1 MDLEL
6 DNKVVVVT
14 GASRGIGL
22 AVARAFA
29 HEGAHV
35 VAGARTPGK
44 ELAELSERHG
54 LVSLPVDLST
64 ADGAAA
70 LIDTAVTHF
79 GTVDVLVNNVGSVA
93 PRLGGFSSVSDDD
106 WTQTFDTNLFSA
118 VRASRAALPHLLESR
133 GAIINIGSVNAILP
147 DPSIVDYA
155 ASKAALASFAKSLS
169 KEVGPQGVRVN
180 TISPG
185 PVETDIWL
193 ADGGMADTVANAMG
207 VGRAAAREAI
217 VAGLGGLATG
227 RFTRPDEVADLTLLL
242 ASHRTGNV
250 TGADFTID
258 GGLIK
263 TL

>member
-1 MDLEL
+1 MDLHL
-6 DNKVVVVT
+6 KGKVVVVT

-22 AVARAFA
+22 AVTRAFA
-29 HEGAHV
+29 EEGARV
-35 VAGARTPGK
+35 VAASRTTGPD
-44 ELAELSERHG
+44 LAELAKEHDVLTVG
-54 LVSLPVDLST
+54 VDLAT
-64 ADGAAA
+64 AEGATTLVNAA
-70 LIDTAVTHF
+70 IEHY
-79 GTVDVLVNNVGSVA
+79 GTVDVLVNNVGTVS
-93 PRLGGFSSVSDDD
+93 PRLGGFLAVTDEE
-106 WTQTFDTNLFSA
+106 WLHTLNTNLLSA
-118 VRASRAALPHLLESR
+118 VRASRAALPALLDNR
-133 GAIINIGSVNAILP
+133 GAIVNIGSVNAILP

-193 ADGGMADTVANAMG
+193 AEGGMADTVANAMG
-207 VGRAAAREAI
+207 VDREVARDAI

-227 RFTRPDEVADLTLLL
+227 RFTRPAEVADLALLL
-242 ASHRTGNV
+242 ASDRTGNV

>member
-1 MDLEL
+1 
-6 DNKVVVVT
+6 
-14 GASRGIGL
+14 
-22 AVARAFA
+22 
-29 HEGAHV
+29 
-35 VAGARTPGK
+35 
-44 ELAELSERHG
+44 
-54 LVSLPVDLST
+54 VDVST
-64 ADGAAA
+64 ADGASALVDAA
-70 LIDTAVTHF
+70 DSHF
-79 GTVDVLVNNVGSVA
+79 GAVDVLVNNVGSVT
-93 PRLGGFSSVSDDD
+93 PRLAGISSVSDDA
-106 WTQTFDTNLFSA
+106 WAQMFNTNLFSA

-147 DPSIVDYA
+147 GPSIVDHA

-193 ADGGMADTVANAMG
+193 ADGGMADTVAHAMG
-207 VGRAAAREAI
+207 VGRDAAREAI
-217 VAGLGGLATG
+217 VTGLGGLATG
-227 RFTRPDEVADLTLLL
+227 RFTRPEEVADLALLL